1 MHTTPLLLV
10 AVAIGIYLVV
20 RVFTGNGTLARA
32 IRATRIV
39 NAVTAEYRAGNYEAA
54 LRKAER
60 LKDGDRITAE
70 YCFMTGSVL
79 HHMGQFTEAE
89 ARLREG
95 LPLEEDDRQ
104 KALVY
109 NTLATVLMDQQRY
122 PEAIA
127 FFENAGRSW
136 PERGANHRGIAE
148 VWLRQRRELSES
160 LDHARQAVD
169 IDRGA
174 TGLKQEALNS
184 RLGED
189 FAVLSWALAENSG
202 SRAEV
207 ESHISEALRLCDKKT
222 KATQA
227 EVHYH
232 IGRAYG
238 ALGAKQ
244 EAGEHICRAME
255 LDSNGLW
262 GKMAREFI
270 GNLASD

>member
-1 MHTTPLLLV
+1 MNTTPLVLRAV
-10 AVAIGIYLVV
+10 AVGIYSVV
-20 RVFTGNGTLARA
+20 RVFTGKGTLARA
-32 IRATRIV
+32 IRTARLV
-39 NAVTAEYRAGNYEAA
+39 NAVTAEYRVGDYEAA
-54 LRKAER
+54 LEKAEC

-70 YCFMTGSVL
+70 YCFMTGSLL
-79 HHMGQFTEAE
+79 HQLGRLTEAE
-89 ARLREG
+89 DRLRKG
-95 LPLEEDDRQ
+95 VPLEEDNRQ

-127 FFENAGRSW
+127 FFDNAGRSW

-174 TGLKQEALNS
+174 TGLKQEAVDS

-202 SRAEV
+202 SRAESNRIFPRRSACATRRRRRLSRRFIITSGGLTV
-207 ESHISEALRLCDKKT
+207 PSAQDRKPASIFVVRWTLIAMDCWEKWRESSSKI
-222 KATQA
+222 
-227 EVHYH
+227 
-232 IGRAYG
+232 
-238 ALGAKQ
+238 
-244 EAGEHICRAME
+244 
-255 LDSNGLW
+255 
-262 GKMAREFI
+262 
-270 GNLASD
+270 

>member
-1 MHTTPLLLV
+1 MNTTPLLLMAV
-10 AVAIGIYLVV
+10 AVGIYSVV
-20 RVFTGNGTLARA
+20 RVFTGKGTLARA
-32 IRATRIV
+32 IRTARLV
-39 NAVTAEYRAGNYEAA
+39 NAVTAEYRVGDYEAA
-54 LRKAER
+54 LEKAER

-70 YCFMTGSVL
+70 YCFMTGSLL
-79 HHMGQFTEAE
+79 HQLGRLTEAE
-89 ARLREG
+89 DRLRKG
-95 LPLEEDDRQ
+95 VPMEEDNRQ

-174 TGLKQEALNS
+174 TGLKQEALDS

-222 KATQA
+222 KATLA

-232 IGRAYG
+232 VGRAYG
-238 ALGAKQ
+238 ALDAKQ
-244 EAGEHICRAME
+244 EASEHICRAMD
-255 LDSNGLW
+255 LDCNGLW

-270 GNLASD
+270 ENLASD